1 MGAVASVPTADILNQ
16 SPFAVLPGQTG
27 ALHSQEKKGLKFSWP
42 TFPQGQAFHTKL
54 PQIPSTILTAW

>member
-27 ALHSQEKKGLKFSWP
+27 ALHSQEKKGLKFS
-42 TFPQGQAFHTKL
+42 
-54 PQIPSTILTAW
+54 